1 MKAKESV
8 NTMKLTMNSS
18 GPRVRAAVAAAGGFV
33 VAGRSF
39 STAFDARTHEG
50 HRFLEFEAQAL
61 LTRLNRVKPFA
72 LQMTSVPAAAVSL
85 QAQEGIERVLA
96 RGRREL
102 RERVGQFLEW
112 LKSAAGRVATAAD
125 AQRRFTLLRLRF
137 NGVLTQVD
145 LFADALVQRSE
156 HEYGTW
162 LGGLDVVAADALALP
177 GYYDAPP
184 VICYLDRGAGAAIRR
199 ARTRLPGGGESPVA
213 IVRVPRER
221 MIGSGIA
228 SSLVHEVGH
237 QAAALLDLV
246 DSLRPELQARQRRGA
261 QQEAWQLWER
271 WISEIVADYWAIA
284 RVGVASTT
292 GLMAVVSLPRAF
304 VFRVSIGDPH
314 PFPWARVKLSCA
326 LGHALFPDGQ
336 WERLSQLWDSFY
348 PIAGLDT
355 ARRDLISTLQQTMP
369 EFIQILLRHQPAAL
383 RGQSL
388 RQVLAVEERTPQR
401 LRSVWQTWRSN
412 PSRMKSAKPTLAF
425 AVIGQ
430 ARADGAISPQ
440 QESRTLGELL
450 TRWAVD
456 DAIGRGRSTASS
468 HSRTMQIPAISNA

>member
-1 MKAKESV
+1 M
-8 NTMKLTMNSS
+8 
-18 GPRVRAAVAAAGGFV
+18 
-33 VAGRSF
+33 
-39 STAFDARTHEG
+39 THDG

-85 QAQEGIERVLA
+85 QAQEAIEEMLA

-102 RERVGQFLEW
+102 RERVDRFLQW
-112 LKSAAGRVATAAD
+112 LKSAAGRAATAAD
-125 AQRRFTLLRLRF
+125 VQRRFTFLRLRF

-162 LGGLDVVAADALALP
+162 LGGLDVVAADALRLP

-199 ARTRLPGGGESPVA
+199 ARTRLPGGGDNPVA
-213 IVRVPRER
+213 LIRVPRER

-246 DSLRPELQARQRRGA
+246 ESLRPELQARQQRGGE
-261 QQEAWQLWER
+261 QKVAWQLWER
-271 WISEIVADYWAIA
+271 WISEIVADYFAIA
-284 RVGVASTT
+284 QVGVTSTT

-304 VFRVSIGDPH
+304 VFRINVDDPH

-326 LGHALFPDGQ
+326 LGGALFPDAQ
-336 WERLSQLWDSFY
+336 WERLSRLWDSFY
-348 PIAGLDT
+348 PVAGLDV
-355 ARRDLISTLQQTMP
+355 ARRDLISALERTMP
-369 EFIQILLRHQPAAL
+369 DFIQLLLQHEPASL
-383 RGQSL
+383 RGNNLPS
-388 RQVLAVEERTPQR
+388 VLQTEARTPQR
-401 LRSVWQTWRSN
+401 LRKLWQAWCAE
-412 PSRMKSAKPTLAF
+412 PLRMRAAKPTLAF

-430 ARADGAISPQ
+430 ARADEVISPKN
-440 QESRTLGELL
+440 ESRFLGEML
-450 TRWAVD
+450 TRWALA
-456 DAIGRGRSTASS
+456 DAMGRASTSS
-468 HSRTMQIPAISNA
+468 ISIAQYSLMKR